1 MPFNLSRTAV
11 LVKGG
16 PEKQMLDEANKNEEQ
31 DQSGVPT
38 APAEVPQVTDA
49 DNGVSP
55 PLSGAS
61 GVEDQVQPQG
71 TGCDSARAQDGVH
84 HAVPEGAVGSDS
96 PDTNPD
102 AQSEG
107 DHVLSGPGQTEQ
119 KPVSADGTHTS
130 QQEVSPEIDDPFTVS
145 YESEEEKRAVARVI
159 ASYHPYPYLPFE
171 DIAEPEEGSDGPDP
185 TPESTIWPEYDEY
198 EPTPT
203 LEIIRRAGQIDVVRV
218 EWRGLRPILTVV
230 NDRYSPPSMPSAVY
244 SSIRLANDVAE
255 YQSAREVFDAVYEV
269 LQKCSALSRYQCEVL
284 TFWSIASWFQDALD
298 FLPHVTIS
306 GPLHMAQLLFSLLEY
321 VCHKPLKLIDM
332 NLAALKGISMEQL
345 KPTLLVHQVKAG
357 QAATHLLQATDYP
370 GYFVANRDGLYMF
383 YCAKVV
389 YIGETCPKQT
399 RGGLHIHLGRNAP
412 VPVRP
417 YRSSAAI
424 ERLQSRLLSYRA
436 FNRERAD
443 FLEVAPGELQ
453 PEFDLIAR
461 RLGAVIINDSALQR
475 RLVELLKGWSED
487 VRAERAGGIDGAVL
501 TAVLNFAHGN
511 DRQPY
516 VREIAVATN
525 EIRFEQGEPSKLSC
539 EKIGHLLRKLG
550 LHTHRDM
557 NGRKLVFDQS
567 TQLLVHQLCFEYDVL
582 PAAPECGYCHKLQ
595 TAESE

>member
-1 MPFNLSRTAV
+1 
-11 LVKGG
+11 
-16 PEKQMLDEANKNEEQ
+16 MLDETNKEEKQ
-31 DQSGVPT
+31 DQPDPPT
-38 APAEVPQVTDA
+38 APTEVPQAMDA
-49 DNGVSP
+49 DNNDVSP
-55 PLSGAS
+55 LPNAAFA
-61 GVEDQVQPQG
+61 VEDQAQQQG
-71 TGCDSARAQDGVH
+71 TGCDDARVQDGVH
-84 HAVPEGAVGSDS
+84 QTDPEGAVGGDCRDS
-96 PDTNPD
+96 SPD
-102 AQSEG
+102 AQGERDRG
-107 DHVLSGPGQTEQ
+107 LPCPGQAQED
-119 KPVSADGTHTS
+119 PVPGAGTKGP
-130 QQEVSPEIDDPFTVS
+130 QDELRPEIEDLFTVTD
-145 YESEEEKRAVARVI
+145 ESDEDKRTQGSVMAA
-159 ASYHPYPYLPFE
+159 YDQYLGRGNIRE
-171 DIAEPEEGSDGPDP
+171 LGDGPDAP
-185 TPESTIWPEYDEY
+185 DLEPDSPELEYDDY
-198 EPTPT
+198 EPPAT
-203 LEIIRRAGQIDVVRV
+203 LEIIRRAGQIDVVRI

-230 NDRYSPPSMPSAVY
+230 NDRHLPPSMPSEVY
-244 SSIRLANDVAE
+244 NSIRLANDVAG
-255 YQSAREVFDAVYEV
+255 YQSAREVFDAVYDV
-269 LQKCSALSRYQCEVL
+269 LQNCSALSRYQCEAL

-306 GPLHMAQLLFSLLEY
+306 GPLHMAQLLFCLLEY

-345 KPTLLVHQVKAG
+345 KPTLLIHQVKAG
-357 QAATHLLQATDYP
+357 QAATHLLHATDYP
-370 GYFVANRDGLYMF
+370 GYFVANRDGLYVF

-389 YIGETCPKQT
+389 YVGETCPKQT

-412 VPVRP
+412 VPLRP
-417 YRSSAAI
+417 YRSLAAV

-511 DRQPY
+511 EHQPY
-516 VREIAVATN
+516 VREVAVATN
-525 EIRFEQGEPSKLSC
+525 EIRIEQGEPSKLSS
-539 EKIGHLLRKLG
+539 EKVGHVLRKLG

-557 NGRKLVFDQS
+557 KGRRLVFDQS
-567 TQLLVHQLCFEYDVL
+567 TQLLIHQLCFEYDVL

-595 TAESE
+595 TPESE